1 MRVGNPRVSVW
12 RCSHRHLVGPVAMS
26 WGSRDSN
33 AKVCSMLQSQAD
45 GGFLDFRD
53 DTDWAATSGEIPQR
67 RLICFQGMLP
77 YLKWWH
83 IMARPFTKRQLQILE
98 LRLAGLTCKEVA
110 TRLGLVEGTVKVYI
124 SKAADRAGLRGS
136 ALLSEMFRRQRVDYM
151 RLKAITLSEWLKE
164 YGEYTPPLA
173 RQAMEGIMAGMVF
186 EAVPGKVQA

>member
-53 DTDWAATSGEIPQR
+53 DTDWAATWGEIPQC

-77 YLKWWH
+77 YLKWGH

-98 LRLAGLTCKEVA
+98 LRLPRLTPKGE
-110 TRLGLVEGTVKVYI
+110 
-124 SKAADRAGLRGS
+124 SP
-136 ALLSEMFRRQRVDYM
+136 
-151 RLKAITLSEWLKE
+151 TLWLDSHN
-164 YGEYTPPLA
+164 
-173 RQAMEGIMAGMVF
+173 
-186 EAVPGKVQA
+186 

>member
-1 MRVGNPRVSVW
+1 
-12 RCSHRHLVGPVAMS
+12 
-26 WGSRDSN
+26 
-33 AKVCSMLQSQAD
+33 MLQSQAD

-53 DTDWAATSGEIPQR
+53 DTDWAATWGEIPQR

-77 YLKWWH
+77 YLKWGH